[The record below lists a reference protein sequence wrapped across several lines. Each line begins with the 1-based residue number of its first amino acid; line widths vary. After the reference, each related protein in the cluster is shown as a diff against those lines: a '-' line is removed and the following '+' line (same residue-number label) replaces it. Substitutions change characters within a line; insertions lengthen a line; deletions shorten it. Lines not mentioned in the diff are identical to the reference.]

1 MGTYTIN
8 PDRTVT
14 TDANKTT
21 SFKERLDAQ
30 YPTPNSDKLDTTV
43 INDYDEHKL
52 YKWFISSTFSYYL
65 SYICN
70 NVYGRS
76 YTRRLRWIY
85 YHLNKEKK

>member
-1 MGTYTIN
+1 MHKYTVN

-21 SFKERLDAQ
+21 SFKERLDTK

-52 YKWFISSTFSYYL
+52 YK
-65 SYICN
+65 
-70 NVYGRS
+70 
-76 YTRRLRWIY
+76 
-85 YHLNKEKK
+85 